1 MPTNK
6 KMFSTYL
13 TDEETAKLRDLAA
26 ASGLSCSKVI
36 RNLIAGGAVLSAR
49 TPENWKKNHALSEL
63 RRINADQARL
73 GNLLKRAL
81 NAGPDIQ
88 AEQEI
93 RQAMAAVSRTR
104 AEIRSALLAC
114 KESLA
119 RDC

>member
-1 MPTNK
+1 MPSK
-6 KMFSTYL
+6 RKVLKAYL
-13 TDEETAKLRDLAA
+13 TDEALERIQALGT
-26 ASGLSCSKVI
+26 ASGLTHSAIVN
-36 RNLIAGGAVLSAR
+36 NLIVSGSVVPAR

-63 RRINADQARL
+63 RRLNADQARL

-93 RQAMAAVSRTR
+93 RQAMAAVSQTR

-114 KESLA
+114 KESL
-119 RDC
+119 RLDR